1 MRAIAVAEQGS
12 APALLQL
19 SEPVPAEGEIL
30 VKVAASSLN
39 GFDVAVASG
48 YLVGMMDHVYPVVI
62 GKDFA
67 GTVEALG
74 EGVAGLA
81 LGDPVFGVLMKPV
94 LGDGTLAEL
103 ATVTAGFGVAKIPVN
118 VDAAAAGALGLA
130 GAAAIGVLD
139 ALQLTKGQTVLVV
152 GATGGVGSILTQY
165 AAAAGA
171 RVIATAKRG
180 AESDFVRQHGAT
192 DVVDPQG
199 DLVAQVTALAPTG
212 VDAVAHLA
220 ADANALLPLLA
231 PQGRLAS
238 TLGFGAD
245 QHPAATAIMA
255 SPDAGTL
262 GRLAADVASGV
273 LQVPITRTLTL
284 DEVPDAIDSFPA
296 GTLGK
301 YSVVI
306 G

>member
-1 MRAIAVAEQGS
+1 MRAIALAEQGS

-19 SEPVPAEGEIL
+19 PAPAPADGEIL

-48 YLVGMMDHVYPVVI
+48 YLVGMMDHLHPVVI

-74 EGVAGLA
+74 AGVEGLA
-81 LGDPVFGVLMKPV
+81 VGDEVFGVLMRPV
-94 LGDGTLAEL
+94 LGIGTLAEL
-103 ATVTAGFGVAKIPVN
+103 TTVTAGFGVAKIPAG
-118 VDAAAAGALGLA
+118 VDVAAAGSLGLA
-130 GAAAIGVLD
+130 GAAALGVLD
-139 ALQLTKGQTVLVV
+139 ALQLTPGQTLLVV

-171 RVIATAKRG
+171 RVIATAKPG
-180 AESDFVRQHGAT
+180 AESDFVRLHGAS

-199 DLVAQVTALAPTG
+199 DLVAQVTAVAPAG

-220 ADANALLPLLA
+220 ADASVLLPLLA
-231 PQGRLAS
+231 PGGRLAS

-245 QHPAATAIMA
+245 QDPAATAVMA
-255 SPDAGTL
+255 SPDAATL
-262 GRLAADVASGV
+262 GRLASDVASGHIR
-273 LQVPITRTLTL
+273 VPITATLTL
-284 DEVPDAIDSFPA
+284 DQVPAAIDSFSS

-301 YSVVI
+301 ISVVI
-306 G
+306 D